1 MEKKILV
8 VDDEQSSRIPLTELL
23 ENSGYSVMSGSSGI
37 EALEIIKNNLPDLII
52 TDIKMPKMDGITL
65 FKKVKKQF
73 PDIPVI
79 IITAFGSIEGAID
92 SMKSGVV
99 DYILKPLNFDDVLL
113 KVLSVFKNI
122 ELKKKLRE
130 MELYATMAHNIK
142 TLGRVGASN
151 AHKFNNL
158 LTVPMIACDLRADL
172 FNEFSLY
179 LKNPGNGEA
188 KKTIDSLLEEG
199 LKTLKREK
207 EIFKKMK
214 NILTMWIKLSAD
226 KPEKEPYRLSLVNC
240 IDTALTLIQH
250 ELYDGNKVNV
260 EYQEN
265 IPTVFGTYNNLT
277 RLFINL
283 LANATD
289 ATRKRRN
296 SKDRFQGTIT
306 VKVSYDE
313 NFVLSVIQDNGD
325 GMEEEILQMVTKQLS
340 SSERVFP
347 YSNGGLYD
355 CYGIVDEYKG
365 KIHVETNAFEKGASF
380 FISFPRTK

>member
-1 MEKKILV
+1 MRKKILI
-8 VDDEQSSRIPLTELL
+8 VDDEQSSRVPLTELL

-37 EALEIIKNNLPDLII
+37 EALEILKNNLPDLII
-52 TDIKMPKMDGITL
+52 TDIKMPEMDGITL

-79 IITAFGSIEGAID
+79 IMTAFGSIEGAIA

-122 ELKKKLRE
+122 ELNKKLRE
-130 MELYATMAHNIK
+130 MELYATISHNIK

-158 LTVPMIACDLRADL
+158 LTVPMIACDFRADL
-172 FNEFSLY
+172 LNEFSLY
-179 LKNPGNGEA
+179 LKSPDNYEA
-188 KKTIDSLLEEG
+188 KKTLDSLIKEG
-199 LKTLKREK
+199 IKTLKREK
-207 EIFKKMK
+207 GAFEKMK
-214 NILTMWIKLSAD
+214 SILKMWMKLAAD

-250 ELYDGNKVNV
+250 ELYDGNKINV
-260 EYQEN
+260 EYQDN
-265 IPTVFGTYNNLT
+265 IPMVFGTYNNLT
-277 RLFINL
+277 RLYINL

-289 ATRKRRN
+289 AIRKRRN
-296 SKDRFQGTIT
+296 SKDRFQGVISIQ
-306 VKVSYDE
+306 VSYDE
-313 NFVLSVIQDNGD
+313 NFVLSVIQDNGS
-325 GMEEEILQMVTKQLS
+325 GIKEETLQMVTKQLS
-340 SSERVFP
+340 APKRVFP

-355 CYGIVDEYKG
+355 SYGIVRECKG
-365 KIHVETNAFEKGASF
+365 KIHVETGGFGKGASF